1 MSIHDSEKQVA
12 IVILNWNGRALLE
25 EFLPV
30 VVKRTSPQLAEVI
43 VADNASTDD
52 SIAYLKENHPNV
64 RIIRLDKNYGFAG
77 GYNKAL
83 TEVNHQYV
91 VLLNSDVAPAA
102 NWLEPLVAF
111 MNNNPHA
118 AACVPKIKDYRRPQY
133 F

>member
-12 IVILNWNGRALLE
+12 VIILNWNGRALLE

-64 RIIRLDKNYGFAG
+64 RIIR
-77 GYNKAL
+77 
-83 TEVNHQYV
+83 
-91 VLLNSDVAPAA
+91 
-102 NWLEPLVAF
+102 
-111 MNNNPHA
+111 
-118 AACVPKIKDYRRPQY
+118 
-133 F
+133 